1 MRRNHGYITIEEKDS
16 SGSAPIQE
24 IDGVFGLY
32 ESTRMKRAGT
42 WAETQYLPA
51 YTYTGDPNYY
61 WNVTPTSNWGEVNS
75 VTTANTRVQQDFGPD
90 WEVGEWNNW
99 SSWTQSMFND
109 FLIACDP
116 NVGANFPSSGLI
128 GMMRRN
134 NSMYYTSTRAY
145 FSDYFQGGNKPS
157 WYGSAAN
164 YYSNYICLG
173 SWYNLSQPYVA
184 QKAR

>member
-16 SGSAPIQE
+16 SGSAPRQE

-51 YTYTGDPNYY
+51 NTYTGDPNYY
-61 WNVTPTSNWGEVNS
+61 WNITPTSWAEVNNVS
-75 VTTANTRVQQDFGPD
+75 TANSRVQQDFGPG

-99 SSWTQSMFND
+99 SSWSQSMFD
-109 FLIACDP
+109 AFLTVMPQI
-116 NVGANFPSSGLI
+116 NFPSSGFI
-128 GMMRRN
+128 GMMRRS
-134 NSMYYTSTRAY
+134 NSMFLNSQRAY
-145 FSDYFQGGNKPS
+145 FSDYFQNGNKPS
-157 WYGSAAN
+157 WYGAAAN

-173 SWYNLSQPYVA
+173 SWYGLNYPYVA
-184 QKAR
+184 QKQR